1 MKHFMSKNRKIK
13 KAKKTRALKNL
24 PKREV
29 ISIHQF
35 SKIAMSFWIGG
46 SCMVALVIFPLL
58 FKVLDQI
65 TASHIVGQSLSM
77 IAYIGVVCLFISLIE
92 VIINHKFALLKTKR
106 FWYILSMAFIV
117 IINYFA
123 IFPLLSKLR
132 AQLSSAAHQ
141 VIAVQS
147 NSFDFWHSLSSLL
160 FILTCVIGVLYL
172 IEM

>member
-1 MKHFMSKNRKIK
+1 MKSFINKNKKIK
-13 KAKKTRALKNL
+13 KAKETRALKNL

-58 FKVLDQI
+58 FKALDQI
-65 TASHIVGQSLSM
+65 TASHIVGQVLSI
-77 IAYIGVVCLFISLIE
+77 IAYIGVVCLLISLIE
-92 VIINHKFALLKTKR
+92 VIINHKLALLKTKR
-106 FWYILSMAFIV
+106 FWYIMSMAFIV

-123 IFPLLSKLR
+123 IFPLLAKLR
-132 AQLSSAAHQ
+132 DQLSSAAHQ
-141 VIAVQS
+141 LIAVQN
-147 NSFDFWHSLSSLL
+147 NSFDFWHSFSSLL